1 MTTTTLLDTLATDG
15 GFTYDPATDAVLQ
28 VGQATGWAIAVP
40 GTERVVGTT
49 GITREAFAAAFADIV
64 TGYGDQLADGAVVGG
79 WYSEDRGQYIVE
91 LTEIHKVDKATAVAL
106 GIARGQEGIFDLATG
121 EYVETGGHGDAS

>member
-1 MTTTTLLDTLATDG
+1 MTTTTLIDTIEANG
-15 GFTYDPATDAVLQ
+15 GFTYDAATDTVLQ

-49 GITREAFAAAFADIV
+49 GISRDAFAAAFAEIV
-64 TGYGDQLADGAVVGG
+64 SAYGDQLAQGRVIGG
-79 WYSEDRGQYIVE
+79 WYSPERGQYIVE
-91 LTEIHKVDKATAVAL
+91 LTDLLQIDRDAAIAL
-106 GIARGQEGIFDLATG
+106 GTERRQEGIFDLATG